1 MHPIL
6 EDRRRLALYL
16 LAWLLIGLLL
26 SVGVRS
32 DAEWTT
38 VAAFLVPLCLLF
50 SFIALTTWY
59 LCRAFP
65 LTGPRSLWMLL
76 LVQSTGAAVA
86 SAIWT
91 GLGYVWAG
99 VLDGLFGEPA
109 AQPFYA
115 QQRPL
120 LFVVGALL
128 YWLAAA
134 GHYLLV
140 AFQTSRDAET
150 RAFEQTLLAREAE
163 LRALRAQIDPH
174 FIFNSLHS
182 ISALT
187 TTDAAAARTMCLLL
201 ADFLRDTL
209 RLGSNTRISFADEW
223 SLAERFLAIEQVRLG
238 PRLTIARDSDPTVA
252 DWPVPPLL
260 LQPLV
265 ENAVVHGVA
274 QLVAGGTIRMTAHRD
289 GSTLAVA
296 VENPCDPDRVRMRG
310 VGLGL
315 ELLRKRLQTEFG
327 VVDAVRA
334 EEQSGRFRVE
344 VRIPLAAG
352 HPS

>member
-32 DAEWTT
+32 DAAWTT
-38 VAAFLVPLCLLF
+38 AAAFLVPLCLVF
-50 SFIALTTWY
+50 AFIGLSTWY

-65 LTGPRSLWMLL
+65 LTGTVSVWTLIV
-76 LVQSTGAAVA
+76 VQMTGAAAA

-99 VLDGLFGEPA
+99 ALDGLFGEPA

-120 LFVVGALL
+120 LLAIGALL

-140 AFQTSRDAET
+140 AFQTSRDAEK
-150 RAFEQTLLAREAE
+150 REAEQTLLAREAE

-187 TTDAAAARTMCLLL
+187 TSDAAAARTMCLLL

-238 PRLTIARDSDPTVA
+238 SRLTVTRDTDPSA
-252 DWPVPPLL
+252 SECPVPPLL
-260 LQPLV
+260 LQPIV
-265 ENAVVHGVA
+265 ENAVVHGVS
-274 QLVAGGTIRMTAHRD
+274 QLIDGGTIRMTAHRD
-289 GSTLAVA
+289 GSILTVA
-296 VENPCDPDRVRMRG
+296 VENPCDPDRVRTRG

-315 ELLRKRLQTEFG
+315 ELLRQRLQTEFG
-327 VVDAVRA
+327 VYDAVRA
-334 EEQSGRFRVE
+334 EEHSGRFRVE
-344 VRIPLAAG
+344 VRIPLTAA
-352 HPS
+352 HTP